1 MAQAELTQQSVIQ
14 AGIAA
19 SLASDPEL
27 LPEPSIWFQDFTF
40 GGTMF
45 DAAFGNAE
53 ALGGVGEAISDVA
66 IDNRL
71 EFERKEREENDP
83 AKDAGMI
90 VELAASQREEIA
102 AMSKVTYSDGQFHMF
117 GMDIDEEDMDAS
129 VAETLENIDD
139 VAARHGLDAQ
149 QTANL
154 TNLLVAYQNADTPEE
169 KAEILGQ
176 IAEAHPEVAQE
187 MAEQAPVVGER
198 RRQSELTSDEISDA
212 RATVEA
218 PSQEWAEDQATFAQ
232 SVGYDGIEAIEFG
245 DRAAQISNGTSM
257 ASSTDLAASFDTG
270 FSPASEFN
278 AQGLDGV
285 RVADA
290 EPVQAEP
297 GQSQSQPVQDFRV

>member
-1 MAQAELTQQSVIQ
+1 MAQAELTQQSVIE

-71 EFERKEREENDP
+71 ELERKEREENDP

-154 TNLLVAYQNADTPEE
+154 TNFLVAYQSADTPEE

-198 RRQSELTSDEISDA
+198 RRQNELTDSESVHRNVADLEQQEVFIEA
-212 RATVEA
+212 RADTLDEEYLVSEHVAVREGRSVASTASPEA
-218 PSQEWAEDQATFAQ
+218 LFDM
-232 SVGYDGIEAIEFG
+232 
-245 DRAAQISNGTSM
+245 AAY
-257 ASSTDLAASFDTG
+257 
-270 FSPASEFN
+270 SPAEEFN
-278 AQGLDGV
+278 LQGLDGV

-297 GQSQSQPVQDFRV
+297 GQSQSQPVQEFRV

>member
-1 MAQAELTQQSVIQ
+1 MAQAELTQQSVIE

-71 EFERKEREENDP
+71 ELERKEREENDP

-90 VELAASQREEIA
+90 VELAASQREELA

-176 IAEAHPEVAQE
+176 IAEAHPEVAEE
-187 MAEQAPVVGER
+187 MAENAPVVGER
-198 RRQSELTSDEISDA
+198 RRQSELSNDEALQRDNTAIVDDNSFAEATNAVADASDTAELA
-212 RATVEA
+212 VEA
-218 PSQEWAEDQATFAQ
+218 RSGA
-232 SVGYDGIEAIEFG
+232 SV
-245 DRAAQISNGTSM
+245 AA
-257 ASSTDLAASFDTG
+257 STDLANSFEAG
-270 FSPASEFN
+270 FSSAPAFN
-278 AQGLDGV
+278 AQGLEGATLAAV
-285 RVADA
+285 
-290 EPVQAEP
+290 EPVQTE
-297 GQSQSQPVQDFRV
+297 PVQTRSGPAEEFKV